1 MKPLE
6 AAVSAANKP
15 RREMHVTRVP
25 PQFQLFVQTDLYGR
39 TR

>member
-1 MKPLE
+1 MKPVE
-6 AAVSAANKP
+6 AAVSAAQKP
-15 RREMHVTRVP
+15 RREMHATRVA